1 MTFIPTT
8 EPPTAP
14 QKAIV
19 IKADHYGLRLAT
31 VIALVAAIT
40 AAAAVALTFALQGR
54 GQIATLTREHRQD
67 VAQIRAL
74 SRTAAN
80 LETGLNGL
88 ASKQAKDYGTV
99 NSVLVPLSQLAT
111 TTCSSDLTGPQG
123 PAVFYFYCSPNK
135 PASSG

>member
-14 QKAIV
+14 QQAVV

-31 VIALVAAIT
+31 VIVLVAAVT
-40 AAAAVALTFALQGR
+40 AAAAVALVFAIQGR
-54 GQIATLTREHRQD
+54 GQVATLTREHRQD

-88 ASKQAKDYGTV
+88 ADKQAKDYSTV
-99 NSVLVPLSQLAT
+99 NSALVPLTQLAT

-123 PAVFYFYCSPNK
+123 PAVFYFYCSATRPS
-135 PASSG
+135 SSG